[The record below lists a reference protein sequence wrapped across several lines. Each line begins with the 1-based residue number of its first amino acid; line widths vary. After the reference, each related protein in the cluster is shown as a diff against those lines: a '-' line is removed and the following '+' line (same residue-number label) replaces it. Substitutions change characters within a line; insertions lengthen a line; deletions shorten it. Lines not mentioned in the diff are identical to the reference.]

1 MRPGPSVG
9 LFRSKIVRVLSI
21 DGGGIRGLIPAL
33 VLGELRR
40 RLDASGEKRHFS
52 EIFDLLAGT
61 STGAIIA
68 LGLALPA
75 RVDGSGSPFANK
87 PAFEIDD
94 IAEFYARRG
103 IEIFPRHKFES
114 LRAVVQAF
122 GDKYD
127 ARNLEKVLDD
137 LFGDATIRDA
147 LTNVLVTSYD
157 TETMEPFFIKRR
169 PQKNEGPPDLN
180 FYMRDAARASSA
192 APTFFEPALISSLPH
207 NGRRYCLVDGGVF
220 ANNPAMCAYVEAR
233 KIFPNASRYI
243 VVSLG
248 TGRTK
253 TSFPYQEIRGW
264 GFVDWIRP
272 AKGTPLAAIMEG
284 GQSESANHQL
294 ARLPEVD
301 YFRIDGFLDPGM
313 DHIDDASE
321 KHIEYLRDVASHIIR
336 EQSGTLNR
344 ICREISE

>member
-1 MRPGPSVG
+1 VG
-9 LFRSKIVRVLSI
+9 IFGSKTVRVLSI

-33 VLGELRR
+33 VLVELRR

-61 STGAIIA
+61 STGALIA
-68 LGLALPA
+68 LGLALPGRA
-75 RVDGSGSPFANK
+75 DGASSAFTKK
-87 PAFEIDD
+87 PAFEINE

-137 LFGDATIRDA
+137 LFGDATIQDG
-147 LTNVLVTSYD
+147 LTNVLVTSFD
-157 TETMEPFFIKRR
+157 TENMEPFFMKRR
-169 PQKNEGPPDLN
+169 PQKKGSGPDLN

-192 APTFFEPALISSLPH
+192 APTFFEPALISPLPH

-233 KIFPNASRYI
+233 KIFPDASRYV

-253 TSFPYQEIRGW
+253 TSFPYHEIRGW

-294 ARLPEVD
+294 ARLPEVE
-301 YFRIDGFLDPGM
+301 YFRIDGYLDPGM
-313 DHIDDASE
+313 DHVDDASVE
-321 KHIEYLRDVASHIIR
+321 NIRYLRDVASHFIR
-336 EQSGTLNR
+336 EQSGTLNK
-344 ICREISE
+344 ICREIIG